1 MSAISKSLSVHYI
14 CTETHMQWDIFTG
27 NALNFKAEES
37 NSAPAEGPAELYL
50 VLTHLL
56 VIFNYS

>member
-1 MSAISKSLSVHYI
+1 MSAIPKSLSIHYI

-27 NALNFKAEES
+27 NALHFKAES

-50 VLTHLL
+50 VSTHLL
-56 VIFNYS
+56 VIFKYS